1 MRSGGAPRFHSD
13 EAHRLARCAS
23 PFLPPSN
30 RIRYTWRV
38 SDNGATDGHR
48 EELADALRQWEE
60 SVLKP
65 ALARAGERDT
75 EFETSAGPV
84 DRLYTPLDVEDSDY
98 ERDIGYPGEYPF
110 TRGVQP
116 TMYRGR
122 LWSMRQ
128 YAGFGSAQE
137 SNERFKFLLSQGQ
150 TGLSVAFDLPTQIGY
165 DSDDPMAEAEVGQV
179 GVAIDSLQDMEV
191 MFDGIP
197 LDQVSTSMTINA
209 PAAVLVALYLAVAEK
224 QGVAS
229 AEIMGTAQNDV
240 LKEYIARGTYIY
252 PPRPSLR
259 LAADLLAYCARNTPK
274 FNPIS
279 VSGYHIRD
287 AGSTSAQEI
296 AFAFANAIAYLEACQ
311 QRGYDVDELAPRIS
325 WIFNSHN
332 TFFEEV
338 AKYRALRRMWARLM
352 RERFGAKDPKAW
364 LLRTH
369 VQTGGATLT
378 AQQPENN
385 IVRASLQALASVLG
399 GVQSLALS
407 CHDEALAI
415 PTEEAQRIALRTQQI
430 IAHETGVTD
439 TSDPFAGSYYVEHL
453 TDEIEQRAQEYL
465 DRIEDIGGAVAAIES
480 GYLQQEI
487 QEAAVRQQQEIE
499 EGRRI
504 VVGVNK
510 FQNDEEQ
517 PKTIFRGDA
526 EAANAQ
532 IERVR
537 RLRAE
542 RDSEAVQAALA
553 RLNDA
558 ACGDDNLLP
567 PILEAVKAYATL
579 GEICGELRKVFGEY
593 RAPTAL

>member
-1 MRSGGAPRFHSD
+1 M
-13 EAHRLARCAS
+13 
-23 PFLPPSN
+23 N
-30 RIRYTWRV
+30 
-38 SDNGATDGHR
+38 DNGAADGHR

-84 DRLYTPLDVEDSDY
+84 DRLYTPLDVEDSHY

-150 TGLSVAFDLPTQIGY
+150 TGLSIAFDLPTQIGY
-165 DSDDPMAEAEVGQV
+165 DSDDPLAEAEVGQV
-179 GVAIDSLQDMEV
+179 GVAIDSLEDMEV
-191 MFDGIP
+191 MFEGIP

-224 QGVAS
+224 QGVAP

-364 LLRTH
+364 LLRNH

-378 AQQPENN
+378 SQQPENN
-385 IVRASLQALASVLG
+385 VVRASLQALASVLG

-465 DRIEDIGGAVAAIES
+465 DHIEDIGGAVAAIES
-480 GYLQQEI
+480 GYLQKEI
-487 QEAAVRQQQEIE
+487 QEAAVLQQQEIE
-499 EGRRI
+499 DGRRI

-526 EAANAQ
+526 DAAKAQ
-532 IERVR
+532 IERLR

-542 RDSEAVQAALA
+542 RDSEAVRATLT
-553 RLNDA
+553 RLNEA
-558 ACGDDNLLP
+558 ARGDDNLLP

-579 GEICGELRKVFGEY
+579 GEICGELRQVFGEY
-593 RAPTAL
+593 RPPTAV

>member
-1 MRSGGAPRFHSD
+1 MRRTDLVGAPLSFPPV
-13 EAHRLARCAS
+13 RLV
-23 PFLPPSN
+23 LPST
-30 RIRYTWRV
+30 RIRYTLRV
-38 SDNGATDGHR
+38 SDNGAADGHR

-65 ALARAGERDT
+65 ALARAGERDA

-84 DRLYTPLDVEDSDY
+84 DRLYTPLDVEDSHY

-150 TGLSVAFDLPTQIGY
+150 TGLSIAFDLPTQIGY
-165 DSDDPMAEAEVGQV
+165 DSDDPLAEAEVGQV
-179 GVAIDSLQDMEV
+179 GVAIDSLEDMEV
-191 MFDGIP
+191 MFEGIP

-224 QGVAS
+224 QGVAP

-499 EGRRI
+499 DGRRI

-526 EAANAQ
+526 EAASAQ
-532 IERVR
+532 IERLR

-542 RDSEAVQAALA
+542 RDSEAVRATLA
-553 RLNDA
+553 RLNEA
-558 ACGDDNLLP
+558 ARGDDNLLP

-579 GEICGELRKVFGEY
+579 GEICGELRQVFGEY
-593 RAPTAL
+593 RPPTAV